1 MGAGGKY
8 FENKYVEEGQ
18 KIFNFGFGGGVLLWW
33 RINISRGGSN
43 NFGRKMKK
51 IHEQSI
57 KNN

>member
-18 KIFNFGFGGGVLLWW
+18 KIFNFGFGGGVLLWG
-33 RINISRGGSN
+33 RINNFERRN